1 MHNRVNNLTRMQR
14 KTISP
19 HPKQSTP
26 PAVDIFQ
33 TLTEKSVAGIYVVQ
47 GGKFVFVNTN
57 AAYYA
62 GYGNDELI
70 GKKSD
75 TLVHPEDREMVK
87 RNARMM
93 LKGERSS
100 PYEFRIVT
108 RDGATCWIME
118 TVASINYEGQPAI
131 LGNSMDVT
139 DRKLA
144 EVKLKESENWYRTVF
159 ETTGAVTMV
168 LEENTM
174 ISLINNEFVKQF
186 GYSKEEIENRK
197 SWTEF
202 THPDDVEAMKSYHA
216 LRRIDPNIPPK
227 NYEFRWFNKKGEL
240 RNIFLTVD
248 MIPGTKKSIASLI
261 DITAYKEAEAALKKR
276 GEELE
281 AKTHELQ
288 ELNAALRVL
297 LKKRE
302 EDKNELAADVLSNVK
317 KLVLPYVEKVKK
329 TLTDPRLRADLKVL
343 EANLLEIVS
352 PFSHT
357 LSSRHLNL
365 TAREIQVANL
375 IKEGKST
382 KEIAEFFS
390 ISPSAVNICRHR
402 IRNKL
407 GLNKQKT
414 NLQSYLSS
422 LS

>member
-1 MHNRVNNLTRMQR
+1 MRNR
-14 KTISP
+14 SP
-19 HPKQSTP
+19 SCRTTEPTT
-26 PAVDIFQ
+26 ATVDIFE

-47 GGKFVFVNTN
+47 NGEFAFVNTN

-62 GYGNDELI
+62 GYRCEELI
-70 GKKSD
+70 GRKSD
-75 TLVHPEDREMVK
+75 TLVHPEDREAVK
-87 RNARMM
+87 KNARMM

-100 PYEFRIVT
+100 PHEFRIIT
-108 RDGATCWIME
+108 REGAVRWIME
-118 TVASINYEGQPAI
+118 TVASITYDGRPAI
-131 LGNSMDVT
+131 LGNSMDIT

-144 EVKLKESENWYRTVF
+144 EDKLKESENWYRTVF

-168 LEENTM
+168 LEEDTM

-186 GYSKEEIENRK
+186 GYTKEEIENRK

-202 THPDDVEAMKSYHA
+202 THPDDVKAMKSYHA

-317 KLVLPYVEKVKK
+317 KLVIPYVEKVKK

-357 LSSRHLNL
+357 LSSRHMNL